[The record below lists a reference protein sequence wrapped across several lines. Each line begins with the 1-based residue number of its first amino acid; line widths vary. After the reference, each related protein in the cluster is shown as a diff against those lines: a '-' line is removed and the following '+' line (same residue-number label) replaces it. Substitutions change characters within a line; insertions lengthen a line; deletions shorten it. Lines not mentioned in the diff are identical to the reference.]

1 VIAAGAADIASAV
14 ADDDFYQH
22 VFEIWRGSKLMS
34 EYEAKLSWS
43 LGAGELAFGK
53 YSTNHRMTF
62 SGGLSATLTA
72 APEYGG
78 DSRYVNPEQALA
90 AALSS
95 CHMMTFIALAAK
107 ARWKLR
113 KYQDRAVALL
123 GKTDDGR
130 TRVSEIV
137 LHPVTEF
144 EPGHEIEPGKLSEM
158 HERAHR
164 YCFVANAISCEMRVE
179 L

>member
-1 VIAAGAADIASAV
+1 
-14 ADDDFYQH
+14 
-22 VFEIWRGSKLMS
+22 MS
-34 EYEAKLSWS
+34 EYVAKLSWS
-43 LGAGELAFGK
+43 LGEGELAHGK

-62 SGGLSATLTA
+62 SGGLSAIMTS

-78 DSRYVNPEQALA
+78 DNRYVNPEEALA

-107 ARWKLR
+107 ARWKLTR
-113 KYQDRAVALL
+113 YRDRAVAAL
-123 GKTDDGR
+123 GKTEDGR

-144 EPGHEIEPGKLSEM
+144 EPGHEIGPDKLSEM

>member
-1 VIAAGAADIASAV
+1 
-14 ADDDFYQH
+14 
-22 VFEIWRGSKLMS
+22 MS
-34 EYEAKLSWS
+34 EYETKLSWS
-43 LGAGELAFGK
+43 LGEGELAFGK

-62 SGGLSATLTA
+62 SGGLAATMTS

-78 DSRYVNPEQALA
+78 DSRYVNPEEALA

-113 KYQDRAVALL
+113 KYQDRAVAVL
-123 GKTDDGR
+123 GKTADGR
-130 TRVSEIV
+130 TRVSEII

-144 EPGHEIEPGKLSEM
+144 EPGQEIGADKLSEM

-164 YCFVANAISCEMRVE
+164 YCFVANAISCDMRVE

>member
-1 VIAAGAADIASAV
+1 
-14 ADDDFYQH
+14 
-22 VFEIWRGSKLMS
+22 MS
-34 EYEAKLSWS
+34 EYVAQLSWS
-43 LGAGELAFGK
+43 LGEGELAYGK
-53 YSTNHRMTF
+53 YSPNHRMTF
-62 SGGLSATLTA
+62 SGGLSAIMTS

-78 DSRYVNPEQALA
+78 DQRYVNPEEALA

-95 CHMMTFIALAAK
+95 CHMMTFVALAAK
-107 ARWKLR
+107 ARWKLVSYR
-113 KYQDRAVALL
+113 DRAVAIL

-130 TRVSEIV
+130 TKVGEIV

-144 EPGHEIEPGKLSEM
+144 EPGHEIESDKLREM

-164 YCFVANAISCEMRVE
+164 YCFVANAISCDMRVE

>member
-1 VIAAGAADIASAV
+1 
-14 ADDDFYQH
+14 
-22 VFEIWRGSKLMS
+22 MS
-34 EYEAKLSWS
+34 EYVAQLSWS
-43 LGAGELAFGK
+43 LGEGELEYGK

-62 SGGLSATLTA
+62 AGGLSATMTS
-72 APEYGG
+72 APDYGG
-78 DSRYVNPEQALA
+78 DARYVNPEEALA

-95 CHMMTFIALAAK
+95 CHMMTFLALAAK
-107 ARWKLR
+107 ARWKVKR
-113 KYQDRAVALL
+113 YRDRAVAAL
-123 GKTDDGR
+123 GKTEDGR
-130 TRVSEIV
+130 IRVSEIV

-144 EPGHEIEPGKLSEM
+144 EPGHEIAPDNISEM

>member
-1 VIAAGAADIASAV
+1 
-14 ADDDFYQH
+14 
-22 VFEIWRGSKLMS
+22 MS
-34 EYEAKLSWS
+34 EYVTQLSWS
-43 LGAGELAFGK
+43 LGDGELAYGK
-53 YSTNHRMTF
+53 YNPNHRMTF
-62 SGGLSATLTA
+62 SGGLSATMTP
-72 APEYGG
+72 APDYGG
-78 DSRYVNPEQALA
+78 DSRYVNPEEALA

-95 CHMMTFIALAAK
+95 CHMLTFIALAAK
-107 ARWKLR
+107 ARWKLKR
-113 KYQDRAVALL
+113 YRDQAVAVL
-123 GKTDDGR
+123 GKTGDGR

-144 EPGHEIEPGKLSEM
+144 EPGHEIDADKLKEM

>member
-1 VIAAGAADIASAV
+1 
-14 ADDDFYQH
+14 
-22 VFEIWRGSKLMS
+22 MS
-34 EYEAKLSWS
+34 EYVAKLSWS
-43 LGAGELAFGK
+43 LGEGELAFGK
-53 YSTNHRMTF
+53 YNPNHRITF
-62 SGGLSATLTA
+62 SGGLSAILTA

-78 DSRYVNPEQALA
+78 DPRYVNPEEALA

-130 TRVSEIV
+130 TKVSEIV

-144 EPGHEIEPGKLSEM
+144 EPGHEIASDKLSEM

>member
-1 VIAAGAADIASAV
+1 
-14 ADDDFYQH
+14 
-22 VFEIWRGSKLMS
+22 MS
-34 EYEAKLSWS
+34 EYVANLSWS
-43 LGAGELAFGK
+43 LGEGELAYGK
-53 YSTNHRMTF
+53 YSPNHRMTF
-62 SGGLSATLTA
+62 SGGLSATMTS
-72 APEYGG
+72 APDYGG
-78 DSRYVNPEQALA
+78 DSLYVNPEEAIA

-95 CHMMTFIALAAK
+95 CHMLTFIALAAK
-107 ARWKLR
+107 ARWKLE
-113 KYQDRAVALL
+113 KYRDRAVAVL

-144 EPGHEIEPGKLSEM
+144 EPGHEISPEKLEEM